1 MNLQSPIANL
11 LIFMSTKLILLGTGT
26 PNMEPTRYQSSLAVV
41 VDGQPY
47 VVDCG
52 GGTVQRLSQ
61 ARANGHDALA
71 SANLTHLFLTHL
83 HPDHTVGLPDFIMA
97 PWVEGR
103 KRPLS
108 VFGPQKTDRLITA
121 ILFGYELG
129 IAEHRDG
136 LAPINHPLVVQPYH
150 ITPGI
155 IHQDERVTVE
165 AFPVSHGGLEAYGL
179 KFTTADKTIVI
190 SGDTCPTEALV
201 QHAAGCDILVH
212 EVYSAEAWQSRPTDW
227 QQYHKAVHTS
237 TVELAEIANK
247 TRPGQLVLVHQ
258 LTWGITPAQLVAEI
272 TARYDG
278 AVVSGND
285 LDVFE

>member
-1 MNLQSPIANL
+1 
-11 LIFMSTKLILLGTGT
+11 MSTKLILLGTGT

-47 VVDCG
+47 LVDCG

-61 ARANGHDALA
+61 ARANGHDEL
-71 SANLTHLFLTHL
+71 SSPHLTHLFLTHL
-83 HPDHTVGLPDFIMA
+83 HPDHTAGLPDLIMA

-103 KRPLS
+103 KRPLIIH
-108 VFGPQKTDRLITA
+108 GPQKTDRLVTA
-121 ILFGYELG
+121 ILFGYETG

-136 LAPINHPLVVQPYH
+136 LAPINHPLNVQTQP

-179 KFTTADKTIVI
+179 KFTTPDKTIVI

-201 QHAAGCDILVH
+201 RHATGCDILVH
-212 EVYSAEAWQSRPTDW
+212 EVYSAEAWHSRPAGW
-227 QQYHKAVHTS
+227 QQYHKTVHTS
-237 TVELAEIANK
+237 TVELAEIANQ
-247 TRPGQLVLVHQ
+247 TRPGLLVLVHQ
-258 LTWGITPAQLVAEI
+258 LTWGITHAQLVAEI
-272 TARYDG
+272 TAHYDG